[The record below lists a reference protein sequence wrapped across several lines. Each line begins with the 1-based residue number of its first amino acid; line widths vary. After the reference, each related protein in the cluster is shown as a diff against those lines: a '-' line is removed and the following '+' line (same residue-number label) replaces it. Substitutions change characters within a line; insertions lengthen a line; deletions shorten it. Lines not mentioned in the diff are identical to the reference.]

1 MEHAL
6 LSSGDHGESQT
17 FKYERDTDLATWI
30 RADGCSRWL
39 RTARMSTPRR
49 PRASLDICSEALSPS
64 TRLTLSHTGWLVLA
78 AQKVAPSVQKI
89 EDAKRDKLIQADIE
103 GQ

>member
-1 MEHAL
+1 MAPHRADEHASA
-6 LSSGDHGESQT
+6 SS
-17 FKYERDTDLATWI
+17 
-30 RADGCSRWL
+30 
-39 RTARMSTPRR
+39 
-49 PRASLDICSEALSPS
+49 SLNVSKALSPS

-103 GQ
+103 SQ